1 MTTSYIC
8 NLPQT
13 WQLLLLLA
21 SRTCGAQ
28 VFGIWCICE
37 RRFAAN
43 FETFETVEAEIGKNG
58 NNQPLYNFTNEKGL
72 AYTRQQYKKQYI
84 FLLRYYFCSLQSLF
98 PDEIFSRCEQKLT
111 RTSSEKLTLLPAEWR
126 LPESSS
132 RWKMCF

>member
-1 MTTSYIC
+1 MTTCYIC

-13 WQLLLLLA
+13 WQFLLLLA
-21 SRTCGAQ
+21 SRACGAQ

-72 AYTRQQYKKQYI
+72 AYTRQ
-84 FLLRYYFCSLQSLF
+84 
-98 PDEIFSRCEQKLT
+98 
-111 RTSSEKLTLLPAEWR
+111 
-126 LPESSS
+126 
-132 RWKMCF
+132 